1 MDADTIKR
9 LKGWFYLRLS
19 AEDWT
24 QFGKDAPQVLGTF
37 DDDPDQENALLR
49 FAITV
54 ILVEAQKL
62 TGLNHFRIMNQ
73 RLRELIGLG
82 IDSHQ
87 LKNVWIRE
95 LTRVGIDR
103 QELETVWLKI

>member
-1 MDADTIKR
+1 MLSSQTVYVLRPLHLIKR

-54 ILVEAQKL
+54 IALESQKL
-62 TGLNHFRIMNQ
+62 DAVDGPALVDR
-73 RLRELIGLG
+73 RLRELTRLG
-82 IDSHQ
+82 IERQQ
-87 LKNVWIRE
+87 LLKRE
-95 LTRVGIDR
+95 F
-103 QELETVWLKI
+103 WLGKKK